1 MEGERFFV
9 AAFADEKGASELVR
23 RIREQF
29 KRIPNLQQTGLSI
42 SYTMLKPAPTD
53 VHASTDNI
61 VTSLAATLEESI
73 QSQIGSETIPRV
85 QRTF

>member
-42 SYTMLKPAPTD
+42 SYIMLKPFPTD
-53 VHASTDNI
+53 VDASKENI
-61 VTSLAATLEESI
+61 VTSLATTLEESI
-73 QSQIGSETIPRV
+73 KSQIGSEVI
-85 QRTF
+85 Q